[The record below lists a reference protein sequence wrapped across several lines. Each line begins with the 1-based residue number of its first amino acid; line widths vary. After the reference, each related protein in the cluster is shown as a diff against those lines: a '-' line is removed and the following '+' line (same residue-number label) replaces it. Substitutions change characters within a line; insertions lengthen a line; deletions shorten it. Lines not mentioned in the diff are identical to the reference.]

1 MPLLSFVRSPAAV
14 EYYAED
20 FRYFR
25 RDVKLTRLAS
35 VLDRLLELDILHAE
49 ITASQDEPV
58 IILGSGDI
66 AVGPRTASNQSITI
80 ESWHRTS
87 SATVYR
93 LSLIRLI
100 FPCEPHP

>member
-1 MPLLSFVRSPAAV
+1 MPLLSIVRYPAAV

-58 IILGSGDI
+58 ITRATLRSDL
-66 AVGPRTASNQSITI
+66 AR
-80 ESWHRTS
+80 HRTN
-87 SATVYR
+87 
-93 LSLIRLI
+93 
-100 FPCEPHP
+100 P